1 MSPQAPP
8 DTQKGTETF
17 RKANQGEPGYFKA
30 QFDRVTHAQRTLQQL
45 RSQAAPLDKYVFLSG
60 LKARDPKLF
69 YHLLSQNLAEFTPLV
84 YTPTI
89 GSACQ
94 NYSKI
99 YQRPEGLVISY
110 NDKGR
115 IEDVLQSW
123 PNKGRARIAVVTD
136 GSRILGLGDLGVNGL
151 PISLGKL
158 DLYIAGAG
166 IQPLTTLP
174 ICLDVGTNTERY
186 LNDPLYLG
194 LRQPRIS
201 PTEMKEFMQEFMQ
214 AMKEVFPKLLVQ
226 FEDFSTDNAFYF
238 LDLFKDQ
245 YLCFN
250 DDIQGTGSVILA
262 GFHNAAHIA
271 SSAPQGPD
279 PLDHKVLF
287 YGAGSAGIGVA
298 KQVMSYFTNLG
309 MSEEEAKARIWTVD
323 SRGLIYQGRPKGLQ
337 KHKEYFARKD
347 YSGPPIRSL
356 LDIIDHV
363 KPTALLGLSTQKNAF
378 TEDIVKRMTELN
390 PRPIIFP
397 LSNPSSLCELEFAD
411 AVKWSN
417 GKVLYASGSPY
428 GPVEFEGRSYE
439 PGQGNNMYVFPGIG
453 LGTILSGAT
462 RVTSKMIERAATS
475 LAGSLSDD
483 ERQAGLIYPRLE
495 RIREVSAEIAVGV
508 IRQAQEDG
516 VDGAKRLRDL
526 DDVALQTY
534 VRDRMWTA
542 PRPLAH
548 GVSSKL

>member
-1 MSPQAPP
+1 MAQASG
-8 DTQKGTETF
+8 DKKGVAGS
-17 RKANQGEPGYFKA
+17 RQASQGELGYFKT
-30 QFDRVTHAQRTLQQL
+30 QFDRATHAQRTLQQL
-45 RSQAAPLDKYVFLSG
+45 RSQSTPLDKYVFLSG

-89 GSACQ
+89 GAACQ

-99 YQRPEGLVISY
+99 YHRPEGLVISY
-110 NDKGR
+110 KDKGR
-115 IEDVLQSW
+115 IKDVLESW
-123 PNKGRARIAVVTD
+123 PFKDEARIAVVTD

-166 IQPLTTLP
+166 IRPLSTLP
-174 ICLDVGTNTERY
+174 ICLDVGTNTEVH

-194 LRQPRIS
+194 LRQTRIS
-201 PTEMKEFMQEFMQ
+201 PNEMNEFMHEFMQ
-214 AMKEVFPKLLVQ
+214 AMREVFPKLLVQ
-226 FEDFSTDNAFYF
+226 FEDFSTDNAFYY
-238 LDLFKDQ
+238 LDLFKNR
-245 YLCFN
+245 YRCFN

-262 GFHNAAHIA
+262 GFHNAADIA

-279 PLDHKVLF
+279 PRDHKILF

-298 KQVMSYFTNLG
+298 KQVMSYFLNLG
-309 MSEEEAKARIWTVD
+309 MSEEQAKARIWTVD
-323 SRGLIYQGRPKGLQ
+323 SKGLVYEGRPGGLY

-347 YSGPPIRSL
+347 YSGPPIKSL
-356 LDIIDHV
+356 LQIIDYV
-363 KPTALLGLSTQKNAF
+363 KPTALLGLSTQKGAF
-378 TEDIVKRMTELN
+378 TSAIVGRMTELN

-411 AVKWSN
+411 AVDWSK
-417 GKVLYASGSPY
+417 GKVVYASGSPY
-428 GPVEFEGRSYE
+428 DSAEFEGKTYE

-453 LGTILSGAT
+453 LGAILSSAT
-462 RVTSKMIERAATS
+462 RVTGKMIERAATS
-475 LAGSLSDD
+475 LAGSLT
-483 ERQAGLIYPRLE
+483 EEEKEAGLIYPRLA

-508 IRQAQEDG
+508 IRQAQEED

-526 DDVALQTY
+526 DDAGLLSY
-534 VRDRMWTA
+534 VRDKMWNPPQPTA
-542 PRPLAH
+542 PTVP
-548 GVSSKL
+548 SKL